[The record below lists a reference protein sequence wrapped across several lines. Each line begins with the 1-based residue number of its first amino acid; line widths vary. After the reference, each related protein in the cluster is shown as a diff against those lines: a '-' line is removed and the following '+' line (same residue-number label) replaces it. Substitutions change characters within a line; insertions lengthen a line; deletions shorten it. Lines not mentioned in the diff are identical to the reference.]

1 MMMMMPLL
9 ILLGFGR
16 MGMMATMMTTM
27 MKPIAMRRDERL
39 SFSSSFFRRIV
50 AVAVAV
56 AVAALEY

>member
-1 MMMMMPLL
+1 MMMMPLL

-16 MGMMATMMTTM
+16 MGMTAMTMTTM
-27 MKPIAMRRDERL
+27 MKPIAMSKDARL

-56 AVAALEY
+56 AGLEY